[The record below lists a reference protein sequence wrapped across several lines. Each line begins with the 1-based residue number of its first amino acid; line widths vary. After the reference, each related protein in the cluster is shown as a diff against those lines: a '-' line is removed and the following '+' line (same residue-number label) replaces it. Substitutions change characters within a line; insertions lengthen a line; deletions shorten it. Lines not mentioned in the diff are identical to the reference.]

1 MRLGLMS
8 SLSKRGGSPPLLE
21 TLPAS
26 KSAALSRQTRKPSGE
41 EWQDVCGPGPGTGGP
56 RTVGGRPTG
65 EKQGGQEQ
73 AGHSQDTLARRGTR
87 APCLRL
93 ARLAR
98 SVPAG
103 VRGPAGRALLRK
115 AARLSSGP
123 SPGHRAGSP
132 RVDKTNAQAVHTG
145 QRPLEKEITGQP
157 GIASRERV
165 GKRGRERRA
174 TSRAA
179 PLTTG
184 ACTHTRAHAHTHAH
198 TRSQV

>member
-1 MRLGLMS
+1 MRSG
-8 SLSKRGGSPPLLE
+8 KTCAVQARGREVQGQWAE
-21 TLPAS
+21 
-26 KSAALSRQTRKPSGE
+26 
-41 EWQDVCGPGPGTGGP
+41 GPQ
-56 RTVGGRPTG
+56 
-65 EKQGGQEQ
+65 EKNRGGQEQ

-132 RVDKTNAQAVHTG
+132 RVDKTNAQAVRTG

-157 GIASRERV
+157 GITSRERV

-184 ACTHTRAHAHTHAH
+184 ACTHTRAHTHTH
-198 TRSQV
+198 TFSSLRGGSFSE